1 MKGSWANRFLAQ
13 ALGHAACRAGH
24 RVLFIR
30 ADRLGLRPFEIEKS
44 GYRPCRRNRSQESEP
59 KSLIAAFCCLA
70 IRQAVEEKKDVA
82 EACGS
87 RTHHPPREGTD
98 RRL

>member
-1 MKGSWANRFLAQ
+1 MAKHDLSSHSLRNPKGPIVTRGTESNLIAT
-13 ALGHAACRAGH
+13 GHLVA
-24 RVLFIR
+24 V
-30 ADRLGLRPFEIEKS
+30 
-44 GYRPCRRNRSQESEP
+44 
-59 KSLIAAFCCLA
+59 IAAFCRLVFL
-70 IRQAVEEKKDVA
+70 QLLLDQMDMA